1 MGGSKLRR
9 RFPRELFE
17 NAIELRQRLEADCE
31 GDFADPRIRILQ
43 EITRFANTYAG
54 DVIDKV
60 DPGHF
65 FELLAQVI
73 AADVAKLRDF
83 C

>member
-1 MGGSKLRR
+1 MR
-9 RFPRELFE
+9 
-17 NAIELRQRLEADCE
+17 
-31 GDFADPRIRILQ
+31 FAD
-43 EITRFANTYAG
+43 TYAG

-73 AADVAKLRDF
+73 TADVAKLRDF
-83 C
+83 R